1 MPSNFIIILLLVVLL
16 IVWKLVGKKILA
28 FVLTRSVARSAL
40 QHIGNNAVQ
49 RPDWITLARVSA
61 PSWTNPA
68 AANDLI
74 QPLLANG
81 FTDAGAYNVDKMPSV
96 KLAILVKPG
105 DYITAHVYEH
115 PKAGTWIELVTRYQ
129 DGTCQTV
136 STLPSTGIQ
145 SPPWVK
151 TIRAAK
157 APAMDLV
164 RQLTFGRRSG
174 DLKRIEADTVV
185 REFEEGYAKSIVW
198 QKDNG
203 LSPEE
208 VATVVRDWAAKKEIQ
223 AEITAYSAGA
233 QSNF

>member
-1 MPSNFIIILLLVVLL
+1 MPSIFNTILLLVVLL
-16 IVWKLVGKKILA
+16 IIWKFFGKKILA

-49 RPDWITLARVSA
+49 KQPDWITLDRVSDPA
-61 PSWTNPA
+61 WTNPA

-81 FTDAGAYNVDKMPSV
+81 FTDAGAYTVDKMPAV

-115 PKAGTWIELVTRYQ
+115 PKAGTWIELVTRYP

-145 SPPWVK
+145 PPPWVR

-164 RQLTFGRRSG
+164 RQLTFARRSG
-174 DLKRIEADTVV
+174 DKKKIEADDVV

-198 QKDNG
+198 QKNNG
-203 LSPEE
+203 LTSEE
-208 VATVVRDWAAKKEIQ
+208 VAIVVRDWAAKKEIRS
-223 AEITAYSAGA
+223 YSSGA
-233 QSNF
+233 

>member
-1 MPSNFIIILLLVVLL
+1 MPSIFNTILLLVVLL
-16 IVWKLVGKKILA
+16 IIWKFFGKKILA

-49 RPDWITLARVSA
+49 KQPDWITLDRVSDPA
-61 PSWTNPA
+61 WTNPA

-81 FTDAGAYNVDKMPSV
+81 FTDAGAYTVDKMPAV

-115 PKAGTWIELVTRYQ
+115 PKAGTWIELVTRYP

-145 SPPWVK
+145 PPPWVR

-164 RQLTFGRRSG
+164 RQLTFARRSG
-174 DLKRIEADTVV
+174 DKKKIEADDVV

-198 QKDNG
+198 QKNNG
-203 LSPEE
+203 LTSEE
-208 VATVVRDWAAKKEIQ
+208 VAIVVRDWAAKKEVQ
-223 AEITAYSAGA
+223 SFNAGA
-233 QSNF
+233 